1 MAISAMGNA
10 TQRMNYSDPVAN
22 QKEKKIEKY
31 EQTLNQL
38 KQNLQR
44 TEKDVE
50 MPDDEKTQKMQEIQE
65 KIEEINRKKQLAE
78 LEEEQKNEEK
88 QQKEAERQESLN
100 PAKIQMEDPEGTT
113 TANQKMEKR
122 QDREREDGAETQS
135 LTAAQIEAAVI
146 GDTAVKQARNQQN
159 IVQDLENRI
168 RVLGG
173 EIQVDQSRG
182 NNTTVK
188 ETERDD
194 LERRAN
200 QARESTG
207 KRLGSEQR
215 RAEERKEVEEQQ
227 KTNYRF
233 IQSQKDTAL
242 PNFQISI

>member
-1 MAISAMGNA
+1 MAISAMGSA
-10 TQRMNYSDPVAN
+10 AQRMNYSDPVADQN
-22 QKEKKIEKY
+22 EKKVEKY

-50 MPDDEKTQKMQEIQE
+50 MPDNEKTQKVQEIQE

-78 LEEEQKNEEK
+78 LEEEQKKEEK

-100 PAKIQMEDPEGTT
+100 PAKIQIEDPEGTT

-122 QDREREDGAETQS
+122 QEREREDDVETQS
-135 LTAAQIEAAVI
+135 LTAAQIESVVI
-146 GDTAVKQARNQQN
+146 GDAATKQARKQQN

-173 EIQVDQSRG
+173 EIQVDQNRG
-182 NNTTVK
+182 NDTTVK
-188 ETERDD
+188 EAESDD
-194 LERRAN
+194 LENRAN
-200 QARESTG
+200 KARENTG

-233 IQSQKDTAL
+233 IQSQKDAAL